1 MVFGK
6 KLVATFTYDLE
17 ISKRFWKKQ
26 KLSFFTLSD
35 YITFIDK
42 ALEMDYISVEELSIL
57 KKWRRLPKDYYSSES
72 G

>member
-1 MVFGK
+1 MFFGK

-42 ALEMDYISVEELSIL
+42 ALEMDYISVEELSI
-57 KKWRRLPKDYYSSES
+57 
-72 G
+72 